1 MNNSLFSIR
10 DLHVQFDAG
19 DHAVPALR
27 GVNLEVARG
36 ECLGLV
42 GESGSGKSLT
52 ALATLGLLP
61 RSATA
66 PKGTITYDGIELLSA
81 SERKLEALRGNEI
94 SMIFQEPMTA
104 LNPVMKVGEQ
114 IAAPLRKHK
123 KISRREAK
131 EKAIEQLKLVG
142 LPDPEKR
149 FGQYPHELSGG
160 MRQRVM
166 IAMALACEPKLLIAD
181 EPTTALD
188 VTIQAQILE
197 LLKRLQKELDLAV
210 IIITH
215 DFGVIAEVADRV
227 CVMYGGRIVE
237 AAPAEALFD
246 NAGHPYSQG
255 LMRSTPDIDMPQMER
270 LPAIGGAVP
279 HLKDMPNGCAFHP
292 RCPERRAQCDTQAPP
307 LEEYAPRQR
316 VACWARETQS

>member
-1 MNNSLFSIR
+1 MTQSLFSIR

-19 DHAVPALR
+19 AHAVPALR

-52 ALATLGLLP
+52 ALAALGLLP
-61 RSATA
+61 RAASV
-66 PKGTITYDGIELLSA
+66 PRGSITYGGLELLSA
-81 SERKLEALRGNEI
+81 PEHQLEALRGNEI

-123 KISRREAK
+123 NICRAEARSR
-131 EKAIEQLKLVG
+131 AIEQLKLVG

-149 FGQYPHELSGG
+149 FDQYPHELSGG

-197 LLKRLQKELDLAV
+197 LLKRLQKEFDLAV

-215 DFGVIAEVADRV
+215 DFGVIAELADRV
-227 CVMYGGRIVE
+227 GVMYGGRIVE
-237 AAPAEALFD
+237 AAPAEVLFD
-246 NAGHPYSQG
+246 DAAHPYSQG
-255 LMRSTPDIDMPQMER
+255 LMRSTPDIDMPQMLR

-279 HLKDMPNGCAFHP
+279 HLKDMPEGCAFHP
-292 RCPERRAQCDTQAPP
+292 RCPDRRVECNTQMPE
-307 LEEYAPRQR
+307 LEEYAPNQC
-316 VACWARETQS
+316 VACWARETRS